1 MDGADH
7 SGHAPAR
14 TLIRT
19 DGLTRTVEG
28 KHLVDDVSIAVNKGE
43 TLVIVGP
50 SGAGK
55 SSLLRLIN
63 RLDEPTAGTVYV
75 DGRDYRDIPPS
86 ELRRRVGMVMQAPNL
101 FPGTAED
108 NVRYGPNLHGQ
119 SLSDADLAALL
130 ESVELPGYANRT
142 VESLSGGEAQRVSLA
157 RTLANRPE
165 VLLLDEPTSALDD
178 ATKHEVESVIFD
190 IIRNRSLT
198 CLFVTH
204 DTAQA
209 RRVADR
215 ILFMEQGKVSRI
227 GAVEEVLDAG

>member
-1 MDGADH
+1 MNESNMPSRA
-7 SGHAPAR
+7 AN
-14 TLIRT
+14 TVLIRADALSREV
-19 DGLTRTVEG
+19 DGKR
-28 KHLVDDVSIAVNKGE
+28 LVDSVSLSVCERE

-63 RLDEPTAGTVYV
+63 RLDEPTGGTVYV
-75 DGRDYRDIPPS
+75 EGRDYREIAPG
-86 ELRRRVGMVMQAPNL
+86 ELRRRVGMVMQQPNL
-101 FPGTAED
+101 FPGTAAD
-108 NVRYGPNLHGQ
+108 NVRYGPQIRGEF
-119 SLSDADLAALL
+119 LSDETVDALL
-130 ESVELPGYANRT
+130 ESVELAGYAGRA

-178 ATKHEVESVIFD
+178 ATKHEVESVVFD

-204 DTAQA
+204 DMVQA

-215 ILFMEQGKVSRI
+215 IMFMEAGHISRI